1 MVTAV
6 MGICAAFVNLS
17 SFGRAGPGKGVMN
30 MFGLGLPEM
39 GVIIV
44 IALFIF
50 GPRRLPEI
58 GNAIGKSIR
67 EFKGAIDGIEGNKE
81 KPDEPVAK

>member
-1 MVTAV
+1 
-6 MGICAAFVNLS
+6 
-17 SFGRAGPGKGVMN
+17 

-39 GVIIV
+39 AVVAV

-58 GNAIGKSIR
+58 GQAIGKSMR
-67 EFKGAIDGIEGNKE
+67 AFKNSIDDIE
-81 KPDEPVAK
+81 KPVEKSDGSHAS